1 MTDEID
7 LRNNVPEKKIGRIN
21 ELSEAEKAQ
30 IKMTYWVL
38 GGIAILFALSGAAY
52 ILTDNGVSA
61 YLTDIQS
68 ICAVNIQPHEHI
80 TAFCNKY
87 ISEAKS
93 ETNSAAKEIFEF
105 CKTFLP
111 PVVTLVLGAHYVS
124 KAGE

>member
-111 PVVTLVLGAHYVS
+111 PSLRWY
-124 KAGE
+124 